1 MPFGGTRSMP
11 GASGKTVEFL
21 NSIRAKNNGGCAM
34 QGFALGLAAT
44 LALFI
49 LAPDRP
55 DQPNY
60 NRGAGL
66 AAIAVGFLVALA
78 VWLH

>member
-1 MPFGGTRSMP
+1 
-11 GASGKTVEFL
+11 
-21 NSIRAKNNGGCAM
+21 M

-44 LALFI
+44 VALFI

-55 DQPNY
+55 DQPSY

-66 AAIAVGFLVALA
+66 AAIGVGCLVALA
-78 VWLH
+78 MWIR